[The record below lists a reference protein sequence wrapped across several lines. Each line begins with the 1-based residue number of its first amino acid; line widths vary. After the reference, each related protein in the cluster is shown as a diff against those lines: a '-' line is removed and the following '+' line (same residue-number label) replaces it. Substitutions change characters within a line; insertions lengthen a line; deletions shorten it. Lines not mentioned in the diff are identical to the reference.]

1 MAGGARYNKTRY
13 MSWRMNDEQ
22 YRIVERVARLLEGN
36 HSMAL
41 RFIIRDF
48 ARRHG
53 MLDDDDLDFDLDLDI
68 SSEEENG
75 TQHEAL
81 V

>member
-1 MAGGARYNKTRY
+1 
-13 MSWRMNDEQ
+13 
-22 YRIVERVARLLEGN
+22 
-36 HSMAL
+36 MAL